1 MKTTIKV
8 DLPAEPVLSAVCT
21 TRITLPKKR
30 PAGASPH
37 SNKIS
42 ISTHLSGESPEAS
55 TDTQASIKPQEG
67 EMTEEKMVGR
77 PRKRRETVL
86 DDEARQQLINR
97 ILNDSS
103 KKLKKKA
110 EESQADFKREQRS
123 SLKSR
128 PDPPCVKLISRPQ
141 CTYLQVPS
149 AIDIRQLLNCQSPA
163 RPQRLAEVC
172 ECGGVGKYREP
183 GSLRAFCSVQCFQ
196 LLRRDRS

>member
-8 DLPAEPVLSAVCT
+8 DLPAEPILPAVCPT
-21 TRITLPKKR
+21 HITLPKKR
-30 PAGASPH
+30 PAGASPP

-55 TDTQASIKPQEG
+55 TDTQTSIKPQEVD
-67 EMTEEKMVGR
+67 MTEEKMSR
-77 PRKRRETVL
+77 PRKRRETAL
-86 DDEARQQLINR
+86 DEEARQQLISR

-123 SLKSR
+123 CLKLR

-141 CTYLQVPS
+141 GTYLQVPS
-149 AIDIRQLLNCQSPA
+149 AIDIRQLLNCQNTA
-163 RPQRLAEVC
+163 RLPRTVERC
-172 ECGGVGKYREP
+172 ECGEKGKYRDP
-183 GSLRAFCSVQCFQ
+183 GSLKTYCSVQCFQ
-196 LLRRDRS
+196 VLKRDRS